1 MMGDAAHAMTPWQG
15 SGAGQS
21 IEDAMILDALIKEVK
36 EPHQLDRAFKVYDEI
51 RRLRSQNVVASS
63 KITGRISCGS
73 QPDVGFDPDKIRAA
87 LAPRWD
93 FIKCLDVKD
102 YKRVALSRLSA

>member
-15 SGAGQS
+15 SGVGQS
-21 IEDAMILDALIKEVK
+21 IEDAMILGVLIKEVK
-36 EPHQLDRAFKVYDEI
+36 EPHQLDRTFKVHDEV
-51 RRLRSQNVVASS
+51 RRPRSQRVVASS
-63 KITGRISCGS
+63 KITGLISWNGRL
-73 QPDVGFDPDKIRAA
+73 DVGFDPDKIRNA

-102 YKRVALSRLSA
+102 HKRAALLAFSA